1 MYQDD
6 DPLSY
11 ALKSTHCG
19 WNHGVL
25 ASVEFVRP
33 SPKPRKAISLIGR
46 PLNAQRVAHDRQPL
60 RPGDQQALMFHFAFH
75 LAFHFGRENR
85 KMKHPFPKTQFAQWF
100 SRSTVVFHL
109 PFHLVFHSARK
120 TERNTQARIA
130 TASLSLPVLT
140 LLRLATAFRPWLD
153 HQQTGEPVHGLLVL
167 ERGIR
172 SLPLTV
178 LTRHELIGRIIGL
191 GRGPISLYML
201 QAGIVGLPN
210 VGKSTLFNALTAQEA
225 ALAANYPFATIEP
238 NVGVV
243 AVPDGR
249 LGVLKDLNKAQK
261 IVPATVEF
269 VDIAGL
275 VRGASKGEGLGNQ
288 FLANIRE
295 THAVIQVV
303 RCFEDEN
310 IIHVEGSVDPIRD
323 IETIQIELALADLAS
338 IEKRK
343 DKAGRSAKSGDKDAK
358 RELEIIEKIQPVLEE
373 GRPIRAAALT
383 DDEREIVRKWFLL
396 TSKPTIY
403 AANVD
408 EGSLADPDSNPHV
421 LAVKKHAAAENSDV
435 VVICA
440 KLEAELVALE
450 DAERAEYLKDLGL
463 ESSGVDKMIK
473 AAYHMLGLM
482 SFLTAGEKEVRAWT
496 IPIGTKAPQA
506 AGEIHTDIERG
517 FIRAEIIGYDD
528 LVACGSRK
536 AASEKGLARLEGK
549 EYVMQDGDVVDFR
562 FNV

>member
-1 MYQDD
+1 
-6 DPLSY
+6 
-11 ALKSTHCG
+11 
-19 WNHGVL
+19 
-25 ASVEFVRP
+25 
-33 SPKPRKAISLIGR
+33 
-46 PLNAQRVAHDRQPL
+46 
-60 RPGDQQALMFHFAFH
+60 
-75 LAFHFGRENR
+75 
-85 KMKHPFPKTQFAQWF
+85 
-100 SRSTVVFHL
+100 
-109 PFHLVFHSARK
+109 
-120 TERNTQARIA
+120 
-130 TASLSLPVLT
+130 
-140 LLRLATAFRPWLD
+140 
-153 HQQTGEPVHGLLVL
+153 
-167 ERGIR
+167 
-172 SLPLTV
+172 
-178 LTRHELIGRIIGL
+178 
-191 GRGPISLYML
+191 ML

-210 VGKSTLFNALTAQEA
+210 VGKSTLFNALTAQES

-243 AVPDGR
+243 AVPDER
-249 LGVLKDLNKAQK
+249 LAPLAKIVKTDV

-295 THAVIQVV
+295 TDAVIQVV
-303 RCFEDEN
+303 RCFDDDN
-310 IIHVEGSVDPIRD
+310 IIHVEGSVNPTRD

-338 IEKRK
+338 AAKRREKAQRAI
-343 DKAGRSAKSGDKDAK
+343 KASGDKAAK
-358 RELEIIEKIQPVLEE
+358 VEIDILDRVQPFLEE
-373 GRPIRAAALT
+373 GRPARAANLT
-383 DDEREIVRKWFLL
+383 DDERAIVKTWFFLS
-396 TSKPTIY
+396 TKPTIY

-408 EGSLADPDSNPHV
+408 EETLADPLSNPYV
-421 LAVKKHAAAENSDV
+421 AEVMKHAEAEKADI

-440 KLEAELVALE
+440 KLEAELVAL
-450 DAERAEYLKDLGL
+450 DPAERTEYLNDLGL
-463 ESSGVDKMIK
+463 TSSGVDKLIK

-506 AGEIHTDIERG
+506 ASEIHTDIERG

-549 EYVMQDGDVVDFR
+549 EYVMQDGDVADFR

>member
-1 MYQDD
+1 
-6 DPLSY
+6 
-11 ALKSTHCG
+11 
-19 WNHGVL
+19 
-25 ASVEFVRP
+25 
-33 SPKPRKAISLIGR
+33 
-46 PLNAQRVAHDRQPL
+46 
-60 RPGDQQALMFHFAFH
+60 
-75 LAFHFGRENR
+75 
-85 KMKHPFPKTQFAQWF
+85 
-100 SRSTVVFHL
+100 
-109 PFHLVFHSARK
+109 
-120 TERNTQARIA
+120 
-130 TASLSLPVLT
+130 
-140 LLRLATAFRPWLD
+140 
-153 HQQTGEPVHGLLVL
+153 
-167 ERGIR
+167 
-172 SLPLTV
+172 
-178 LTRHELIGRIIGL
+178 
-191 GRGPISLYML
+191 ML

-243 AVPDGR
+243 AVPDER
-249 LGVLKDLNKAQK
+249 LAVLEKMNKAQK
-261 IVPATVEF
+261 VVPATVEF

-310 IIHVEGSVDPIRD
+310 IVHVEGSVNPIRD

-338 IEKRK
+338 LEKRREK
-343 DKAGRSAKSGDKDAK
+343 SARAAKASGDKEAK
-358 RELEIIEKIQPVLEE
+358 RDLEIMDKIQPALEE
-373 GRPIRAAALT
+373 GRPVRSVDLS
-383 DDEREIVRKWFLL
+383 DDEKERVKSWFLL

-408 EGSLADPDSNPHV
+408 EDSLLNPDENPHV
-421 LAVKKHAAAENSDV
+421 RAVREHAAQENAEV

-450 DAERAEYLKDLGL
+450 AEERTEFLKDVGVT
-463 ESSGVDKMIK
+463 SSGVDNLIK
-473 AAYHMLGLM
+473 SAYRILGLM

-517 FIRAEIIGYDD
+517 FIRAEIISYDD
-528 LVACGSRK
+528 LVRVGSEK
-536 AASEKGLARLEGK
+536 AAKEQGLARLEGK
-549 EYVMQDGDVVDFR
+549 EYVMQEGDVVNFR